1 MGPHLCSLRF
11 QVARGEEVCLGSM
24 RWQNQDQNPGLQTLS
39 TEAQSSLWV
48 PGGPESSLVS
58 DTHGTEG

>member
-1 MGPHLCSLRF
+1 
-11 QVARGEEVCLGSM
+11 M

-58 DTHGTEG
+58 DTHGTKGREAGLKNQRWEMW